1 MVIDLGFHFQNC
13 KHFQEYFG
21 FYLLTTVYNKKQSQE
36 VLFNCLFAKLQR
48 QRQIFVFRNRAVKR
62 QHVSFANEPFLRRML
77 VLFFSSN
84 IPLENPMEKLCKVL
98 EVEIKTYTQA
108 TQNSFSK
115 KSNIKFCIIFNM
127 ISLANAQ
134 SLVKIRL
141 ACSKV
146 SLVIN

>member
-1 MVIDLGFHFQNC
+1 
-13 KHFQEYFG
+13 
-21 FYLLTTVYNKKQSQE
+21 
-36 VLFNCLFAKLQR
+36 
-48 QRQIFVFRNRAVKR
+48 
-62 QHVSFANEPFLRRML
+62 ML

-146 SLVIN
+146 LLSIN